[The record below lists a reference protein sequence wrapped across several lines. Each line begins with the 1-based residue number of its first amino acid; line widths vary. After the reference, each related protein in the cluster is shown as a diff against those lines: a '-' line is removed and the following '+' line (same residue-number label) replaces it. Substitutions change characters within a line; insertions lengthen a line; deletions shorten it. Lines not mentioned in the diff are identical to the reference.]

1 MVRPPSLAAVRRQP
15 LLARVGSLA
24 LVAVSAGLLAPAP
37 VEAFT
42 FQFNQTY
49 PKTCEPVEVRWSG
62 GTPPFKMF
70 IIVRS
75 EAPLAIMSDATP
87 GGLVR
92 APVVARGSPSLITS
106 AQTADPSCLSQSL

>member
-1 MVRPPSLAAVRRQP
+1 MVRLPSSAVARRQSP
-15 LLARVGSLA
+15 LLSQVGALA
-24 LVAVSAGLLAPAP
+24 FVAATVGLLAPTP

-62 GTPPFKMF
+62 GSPPFKMI

-75 EAPLAIMSDATP
+75 RFSLST
-87 GGLVR
+87 
-92 APVVARGSPSLITS
+92 AR
-106 AQTADPSCLSQSL
+106 